1 MKKSSADKF
10 SDSSAVVL
18 MLIIGATLNPAGLRT
33 YGEES
38 TSTASAPA
46 NERTP
51 APASAIDAT
60 IFERP
65 NLTGDWLGARDT
77 LSSHGLTLE
86 ISLTQFYQGVVD
98 GGNERDFEYG
108 GKVDYYV
115 NLDGGKAGLW
125 PGFSITTHIETRYGN
140 DVNEIDGMFSLAN
153 FNMAFPK
160 GEHAVTGVTA
170 LKLTQRLFDHL
181 LLIAGKINTLDD
193 FRLNYTGGNGLD
205 RFMNSAVVANVI
217 NGRTIPYS
225 TYGAGFAMFADQG
238 PEFTFLV
245 RDPDHHPTT
254 TDLDKL
260 FAHGA
265 LLTGSLR
272 LPVAPFGL
280 PGTQVFGG
288 NWSSRHYTSLDPSDW
303 ENVPGQGLPALPS
316 REHDTVGVA
325 YFHIGVSDE
334 VKDLLASQPGIAQ
347 RDEQG
352 VELYYNAALSPW
364 CHLTADLQ
372 VAQPS
377 TKAFD
382 TAVLAGSRL
391 KIDF

>member
-1 MKKSSADKF
+1 MKKSAADKF

-18 MLIIGATLNPAGLRT
+18 MLIIGATLNPAGLRA
-33 YGEES
+33 YGGEES
-38 TSTASAPA
+38 ISTASTPA
-46 NERTP
+46 NESTS
-51 APASAIDAT
+51 APGSAIDPT

-65 NLTGDWLGARDT
+65 KLTGNWWGARDT
-77 LSSHGLTLE
+77 LEAHGVTLDV
-86 ISLTQFYQGVVD
+86 SLAQFYQGVTD
-98 GGNERDFEYG
+98 GGIDRDFEYG
-108 GKVDYYV
+108 GKLGIYV

-125 PGFSITTHIETRYGN
+125 QGVLITTHVGTPYGEEVN
-140 DVNEIDGMFSLAN
+140 DIDGL
-153 FNMAFPK
+153 
-160 GEHAVTGVTA
+160 V
-170 LKLTQRLFDHL
+170 
-181 LLIAGKINTLDD
+181 
-193 FRLNYTGGNGLD
+193 
-205 RFMNSAVVANVI
+205 
-217 NGRTIPYS
+217 
-225 TYGAGFAMFADQG
+225 FAEQG

-254 TDLDKL
+254 IDLDKL
-260 FAHGA
+260 FAHGV

-303 ENVPGQGLPALPS
+303 ENVPGQGLPAPEESGSWAIWYNADQTLWINSANTNQWLGVFEMSGLSDGNPNSVRWNVTVGLGAGGLVPS
-316 REHDTVGVA
+316 REHDTMGVA

-334 VKDLLASQPGIAQ
+334 VKDLLASQPGLAQ

>member
-1 MKKSSADKF
+1 MKKSAADKF

-18 MLIIGATLNPAGLRT
+18 MLIIGATLNPAGLRA
-33 YGEES
+33 YGGEES
-38 TSTASAPA
+38 ISTASTPA
-46 NERTP
+46 NESTS
-51 APASAIDAT
+51 APGSAIDPT

-65 NLTGDWLGARDT
+65 KLTGNWWGARDT
-77 LSSHGLTLE
+77 LEAHGVTLDV
-86 ISLTQFYQGVVD
+86 SLAQFYQGVTD
-98 GGNERDFEYG
+98 GGIDRDFEYG
-108 GKVDYYV
+108 GKLGIYV

-125 PGFSITTHIETRYGN
+125 QGFSITTHVETRYGE
-140 DVNEIDGMFSLAN
+140 DVNDIDGMFSLAN

-160 GEHAVTGVTA
+160 KEQVATGVTA

-181 LLIAGKINTLDD
+181 LLITGKINTLDD

-225 TYGAGFAMFADQG
+225 TYGAGFVVFAEQG

-254 TDLDKL
+254 IDLDKL
-260 FAHGA
+260 FAHGV

-303 ENVPGQGLPALPS
+303 ENVPGQGLPAPEEAGS
-316 REHDTVGVA
+316 WA
-325 YFHIGVSDE
+325 IW
-334 VKDLLASQPGIAQ
+334 
-347 RDEQG
+347 
-352 VELYYNAALSPW
+352 YNADQTIWINSANKNQWLWPFRWESE
-364 CHLTADLQ
+364 L
-372 VAQPS
+372 
-377 TKAFD
+377 
-382 TAVLAGSRL
+382 GSLECNRWPRRWWSCA
-391 KIDF
+391 

>member
-10 SDSSAVVL
+10 SDSSAVIL

-51 APASAIDAT
+51 APASTIDAT

-65 NLTGDWLGARDT
+65 NLTGDWLGARDA

-238 PEFTFLV
+238 PEFTLLV

-265 LLTGSLR
+265 L
-272 LPVAPFGL
+272 
-280 PGTQVFGG
+280 
-288 NWSSRHYTSLDPSDW
+288 
-303 ENVPGQGLPALPS
+303 
-316 REHDTVGVA
+316 GVA
-325 YFHIGVSDE
+325 YYHFGVSDE
-334 VKDLLASQPGIAQ
+334 VKDLLASQPGLAQ

-352 VELYYNAALSPW
+352 VESYYNAALSPW
-364 CHLTADLQ
+364 CHLNADLQ

>member
-18 MLIIGATLNPAGLRT
+18 MLIIGATLNPA
-33 YGEES
+33 
-38 TSTASAPA
+38 
-46 NERTP
+46 
-51 APASAIDAT
+51 
-60 IFERP
+60 
-65 NLTGDWLGARDT
+65 
-77 LSSHGLTLE
+77 
-86 ISLTQFYQGVVD
+86 
-98 GGNERDFEYG
+98 
-108 GKVDYYV
+108 
-115 NLDGGKAGLW
+115 GGKAGLW

-225 TYGAGFAMFADQG
+225 TYGAGFVVFAEQG
-238 PEFTFLV
+238 PEFTFLF
-245 RDPDHHPTT
+245 RDPDNHPTT
-254 TDLDKL
+254 IDLDKR
-260 FAHGA
+260 FAHCV
-265 LLTGSLR
+265 LMTGSLR
-272 LPVAPFGL
+272 MPVAPFGL

-303 ENVPGQGLPALPS
+303 ENVPGQGLPAPEEAGSWAIWYNADQTIWINSANKNQWLGVFEMSGLSDGNPNS
-316 REHDTVGVA
+316 VRWNVTVGLGAGGLVPNREHDTIGVA

-334 VKDLLASQPGIAQ
+334 VKDLLASQPGLAQ

-352 VELYYNAALSPW
+352 VELYYNAALSAW

-382 TAVLAGSRL
+382 TAVLVGTRL